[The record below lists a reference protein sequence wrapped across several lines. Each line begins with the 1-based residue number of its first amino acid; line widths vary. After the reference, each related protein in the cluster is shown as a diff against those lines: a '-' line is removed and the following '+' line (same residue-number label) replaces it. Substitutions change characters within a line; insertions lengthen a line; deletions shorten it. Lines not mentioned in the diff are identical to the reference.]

1 MGNVWDDVLPE
12 EDRLVFEAAGWGKE
26 VGFGEKP
33 VLLVVDVIYNFVGDV
48 PEPILESIKRWRYSC
63 GERGWEGVHEL
74 EKLIAV
80 AREKQIPV
88 VYTGMDRRPD
98 GFDQGA
104 WNWKSHRSGEALRT
118 IPGALERHPD
128 TASAP
133 ARRAARTARRA
144 FMWSG

>member
-80 AREKQIPV
+80 ARE
-88 VYTGMDRRPD
+88 
-98 GFDQGA
+98 
-104 WNWKSHRSGEALRT
+104 
-118 IPGALERHPD
+118 
-128 TASAP
+128 
-133 ARRAARTARRA
+133 
-144 FMWSG
+144 